1 MTFMIFLSSFPL
13 TFYRKSSKFQSIF
26 VQNSTA
32 CVSIF
37 CRITIS
43 PFESCHCFVPSF
55 FILVS
60 PKLFWWKSSQFHS
73 SIIVRTI
80 LFDST
85 YSHGHIFRY
94 HNIVLLRKWKFGMYA
109 SFHFWVILIVHVLYC
124 RFNGSISWQNVF
136 IHWNQSTQKNMFANL
151 FVMKDTIHQRILLL
165 FQWIKCY
172 SKTIFS

>member
-1 MTFMIFLSSFPL
+1 MTFTIFLSSFPL

-94 HNIVLLRKWKFGMYA
+94 HNNHYWE
-109 SFHFWVILIVHVLYC
+109 
-124 RFNGSISWQNVF
+124 NGSLGYLHHF
-136 IHWNQSTQKNMFANL
+136 IFEWSLSCMFCI
-151 FVMKDTIHQRILLL
+151 VGSMGQ
-165 FQWIKCY
+165 
-172 SKTIFS
+172 